1 MKRLLFFIIFLCTT
15 VVVFA
20 QKEKANKYIQL
31 YKDTAIRE
39 MKRGGVP
46 AAIILAQGM
55 LESSYGE
62 SELCK
67 KSNNHF
73 GIKCKNDWTGEKA
86 YHDDDEKG
94 ECFRVYHSVA
104 ESYKDHTDFLRSR
117 TWYAFLFK
125 LPATDYEGWAKGLKK
140 AGYATEKDY
149 AQKLIKVIVDND
161 LQQYT
166 LEGLQENSASTT
178 TKTVDSTSTTTNE
191 EVNDAKPTQY
201 HNDENEESD
210 TTIIDTTETV
220 INQPKDSTKQP
231 IEKVSDTVVSKTNS
245 YTPDSIFTINHAK
258 VIYMLEGTSFLS
270 IANKYKISL
279 STLFSYNDMKPLD
292 LVDKDRLIFIERKL
306 KKGAV
311 ELYTS
316 QGNETLYDVSQTQGV
331 QLENLLQY
339 NKNLKQDS
347 KLVKGDKVYLRA
359 INKNTK

>member
-1 MKRLLFFIIFLCTT
+1 MKRLLFFVSFLSLNI
-15 VVVFA
+15 VVFA
-20 QKEKANKYIQL
+20 QKEKANNYIKL
-31 YKDTAIRE
+31 YKDAAIRE

-73 GIKCKNDWTGEKA
+73 GIKCKDDWAGEKA

-94 ECFRVYHSVA
+94 ECFRVYTSVD
-104 ESYKDHTDFLRSR
+104 ESYADHTNFLKSR
-117 TWYAFLFK
+117 NWYAFLFN
-125 LPATDYEGWAKGLKK
+125 LPPTDYESWAKGLKK
-140 AGYATEKDY
+140 AGYATEKNY
-149 AQKLIKVIVDND
+149 AQKLIKVIEDNE

-166 LEGLQENSASTT
+166 LQGLQKENTDESNASTD
-178 TKTVDSTSTTTNE
+178 V
-191 EVNDAKPTQY
+191 VA
-201 HNDENEESD
+201 
-210 TTIIDTTETV
+210 
-220 INQPKDSTKQP
+220 
-231 IEKVSDTVVSKTNS
+231 DTVVNNSDEENFDEEVKEDTVVKDTSEIETKPVQDTTQKTTISTNDS
-245 YTPDSIFTINHAK
+245 IVVKTPNYTPDSIFTINHAK
-258 VIYMLEGTSFLS
+258 VIYVLEGTSFLS
-270 IANKYKISL
+270 VANKYKISL

-347 KLVKGDKVYLRA
+347 KLSKGDKVYLRPV
-359 INKNTK
+359 NKNTK